1 MGGLTG
7 DSRPSEVGGIT
18 AMARKVLKVFGNVF
32 KVQLF
37 WTFSCCHIFLS
48 FSDLQLCFTSAY
60 SLWSCCWVFAAGFYS
75 ALLPSDVPNALSLSW
90 TSGWGCSVLGSL
102 LPPPPTKCLV
112 NAVPS
117 SAVCM
122 MPPMPWEKER
132 KPLKQMRMLENAW
145 DRYKMR
151 WYTGSLLTFQGLENL
166 ESFRHDAMLVTGNL
180 DFFSAW
186 SPSQNLKY

>member
-90 TSGWGCSVLGSL
+90 TSGWVPCFLPL
-102 LPPPPTKCLV
+102 LRNV
-112 NAVPS
+112 S
-117 SAVCM
+117 SMLYPHPQFVWCHRCH
-122 MPPMPWEKER
+122 ER
-132 KPLKQMRMLENAW
+132 KKESLWNRWECWRTPEIDTRW
-145 DRYKMR
+145 D
-151 WYTGSLLTFQGLENL
+151 GI
-166 ESFRHDAMLVTGNL
+166 LVA
-180 DFFSAW
+180 F
-186 SPSQNLKY
+186 